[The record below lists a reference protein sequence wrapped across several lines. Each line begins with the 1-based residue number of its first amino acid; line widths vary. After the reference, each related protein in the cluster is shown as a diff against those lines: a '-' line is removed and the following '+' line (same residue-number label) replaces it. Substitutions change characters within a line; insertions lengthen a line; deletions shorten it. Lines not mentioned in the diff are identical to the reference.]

1 MAKAPE
7 SIDAIFAL
15 YSVAGEAAYRGE
27 AVSQLEH
34 ALQAA
39 HAAERAGAAD
49 ALVVAS
55 LLHDYGHYVHDM
67 DGHDILRGV
76 HDHHDR
82 IGAGALAAVFP
93 PAVTEPVRLH
103 IEAKRYLCATDPGY
117 LAALS
122 PGSAFSLRV
131 QGGPH
136 TDAEAQAFAAVP
148 YALDAA
154 QVRRWDDTA
163 KIAGMRTPDLEH
175 FRPRVAACWRAH
187 A

>member
-1 MAKAPE
+1 MNAGPR

-15 YSVAGEAAYRGE
+15 YSAAGRAAYRGE

-39 HAAERAGAAD
+39 HAAERAGAAH

-55 LLHDYGHYVHDM
+55 LLHDYGHYIHDM
-67 DGHDILRGV
+67 EGHDILRGV
-76 HDHHDR
+76 HDRHDH
-82 IGAGALAAVFP
+82 IGAAALATVFP

-103 IEAKRYLCATDPGY
+103 IEAKRYLCATDPDY
-117 LAALS
+117 LATLS
-122 PGSAFSLRV
+122 PGSAFSLRA

-136 TDAEAQAFAAVP
+136 TDAEAQAFAAAP

-154 QVRRWDDTA
+154 QVRRWDDAA
-163 KIAGMRTPDLEH
+163 KIAGLRTPDLEH
-175 FRPRVAACWRAH
+175 FRPRLEACWRAY